1 MAKQDMIDYL
11 DETMSEADLEFDWS
25 IEWKKRQHVIEVTF
39 TIYAQTDSGL
49 VIQDVEGTVNTEN
62 MIQFEDVICFYSSEK
77 SKIIVDDYL
86 AAIPFD
92 FKLGIE
98 KGMIDAFVKLLRI
111 VVTEGQSDLLDFATD
126 SAIETFEMEWN
137 QVNFQQTIQ
146 TLKETNR
153 YNTERVLYPKF

>member
-11 DETMSEADLEFDWS
+11 DEALSEANLEFDWS
-25 IEWKKRQHVIEVTF
+25 IEWKKRQHVIEITF

-49 VIQDVEGTVNTEN
+49 VIEDVEGTLNAEN
-62 MIQFEDVICFYSSEK
+62 MIQFEDAICFYSFEK
-77 SKIIVDDYL
+77 SKIILDDYL

-92 FKLGIE
+92 FKQGIE
-98 KGMIDAFVKLLRI
+98 KGTIDAFVKMLRI

-137 QVNFQQTIQ
+137 QVNFHQTIQ